1 MVGVAVN
8 VTLVPAQIV
17 LSASLETIL
26 TLGTKTRLTVVV
38 IPELVPV
45 NGEAHT
51 AFDVK
56 IQVTISPFTKPVVVY
71 VVPPV
76 PTGEPFKYHWYTGPA
91 PPLVGVAVNVTL
103 VPAQIVLSASL
114 DPIFTLGTKT
124 GFTVIVP
131 LALTVPHPPVNGIE

>member
-17 LSASLETIL
+17 LSASLDTIL

-45 NGEAHT
+45 NGEAHGS
-51 AFDVK
+51 FDVK
-56 IQVTISPFTKPVVVY
+56 IHVTTSAFTNPVVVY

-76 PTGEPFKYHWYTGPA
+76 PTGEPFKYHW
-91 PPLVGVAVNVTL
+91 
-103 VPAQIVLSASL
+103 
-114 DPIFTLGTKT
+114 
-124 GFTVIVP
+124 
-131 LALTVPHPPVNGIE
+131 

>member
-45 NGEAHT
+45 NGEAHGS
-51 AFDVK
+51 FDVK
-56 IQVTISPFTKPVVVY
+56 IQVTTSAFTKPVVVY

-76 PTGEPFKYHWYTGPA
+76 PTGAPFKYHW
-91 PPLVGVAVNVTL
+91 
-103 VPAQIVLSASL
+103 
-114 DPIFTLGTKT
+114 
-124 GFTVIVP
+124 
-131 LALTVPHPPVNGIE
+131 